1 MLEISDLMNGRVVAE
16 IHEQEQELNP
26 SLVEM
31 VGDFFWK
38 GYGLRIN
45 YEVQFKALDC
55 KYAKWRNERYCRE

>member
-31 VGDFFWK
+31 VGDFFLERVWTANQ
-38 GYGLRIN
+38 LRSA
-45 YEVQFKALDC
+45 VQGS
-55 KYAKWRNERYCRE
+55 